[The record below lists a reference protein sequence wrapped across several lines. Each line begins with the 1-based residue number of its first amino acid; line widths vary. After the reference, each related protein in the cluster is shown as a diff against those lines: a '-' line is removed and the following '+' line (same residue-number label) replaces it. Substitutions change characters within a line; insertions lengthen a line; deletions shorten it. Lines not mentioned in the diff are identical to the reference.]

1 MMLGSSQKRPVT
13 RSSVPNVHSPSLGPS
28 GSPEGDAP
36 LSSPRR
42 ESKVNS
48 SLGLPSPREY
58 RHGSS
63 TRRASTGSAS
73 VSMLETQTKASCL
86 SVFQCAEVKELLAVG
101 DKVWTADRRTPKIA
115 IRSVETG
122 DIEKELRP
130 PNTQDPDEKNKT
142 KEHIFP
148 WSMIHVR
155 FPIVTVLQP
164 DDSDSESESPC
175 GSPASQS
182 PRLFPSAAPS
192 EASNASFGGLQRYGS
207 INAGH
212 SIRNLNASRRPS
224 LPTSSS
230 RRNLKQGTTPK
241 GSSGRRPPPQ
251 KNSAPEEP
259 MKKELISY
267 VDEVWVGYS
276 NGTIRVFNAIT
287 GAFITDMREAGG
299 IYTMLQ
305 WGDCVYSGSND
316 WTIRKWD
323 ANKKLVIGQ
332 FLPGESGHSNS
343 VRSLIIADKC
353 LASASDDFTIRL
365 WDHALVGMDAFSTTG
380 RCLRVMRKH
389 SASVTTLCWVE
400 KRLWSGSEDATV
412 MVWDIETGSV
422 LKTFKDTRHVVTRLV
437 ALPKIH
443 RVMCCSVDNVVRV
456 YDART
461 VDLVSELE
469 GHTGF
474 VHSCAAIATELRY
487 VVWSSSQDA
496 TLRVWSVAGD
506 GNPESTSKFCKDM
519 DDADEAHWLRWKLM
533 EGEAKQ
539 DALRRELDELRA
551 KVLAA
556 NDESAANLKNLRQLE
571 HENNEQAD
579 ELVQLRTR
587 VSELEDELNTLR
599 ARDSDNTQL
608 INSLNSELADKN
620 SENMQLTHRL
630 HDLERTGSSL
640 QSQTKDHIDQMS
652 ALRKRIQLLENE
664 LDGCRGERDEALEK
678 VAQLER
684 DLDAANRKLMDSAR
698 RKSEDSAQMQR
709 AIDTLDEQLQTALTE
724 RDRARDDADRLQKM
738 VNDMGR
744 VIKDLQHDFGDA
756 KSLSNLEKD
765 TREAIRV
772 ERDLLGRE
780 VDRQALEVA
789 ELKESRSRLA
799 TQCAS
804 LDSLLGLAQM
814 RASMLEARSLI
825 ADAADA
831 LHRDAKSKVSDLRAA
846 LAAKAAEAAKVPH
859 LQSQLSDKDSQISAL
874 ENELTGCK
882 NRLMSA
888 EHELAELRRAIED
901 NVSLRRNNSDLEN
914 ALRLSNLE
922 RDRASNELD
931 QLKSKYET
939 LKNAHDIL
947 ADRFNAR
954 DEENR
959 RLGRVEDQLKFLE
972 DELLRVKGELA
983 TALTD
988 IERLTREKA
997 DLEQNDDRSAREAL
1011 DKESENR
1018 RLRQELDA
1026 LKQAVDE
1033 LMRERDALQADK
1045 TTWGDRMKAIQ
1056 KEIENREARVARTE
1070 EVLSGMRAEAT
1081 EMEDLIRQLREREKE
1096 LAAELASL
1104 QNERIK
1110 NADLENTIAQLQ
1122 AEHNA
1127 DSEHYAFILRS
1138 RTDFI
1143 QAVYDWLLCSAMS
1156 RRCAKKS
1163 DLTVAGAMDA
1173 LVSAVEGAYKR
1184 GHYILSNYVSELEK
1198 HHLGVSPTLYPPDPV
1213 LQQMFKS
1220 QRQECE
1226 KFIKAYPAKSNLPA
1240 VTRLGIVLED
1250 NKGLSQTMSKLAM
1263 TQSLSPKRS
1272 NSRERPKAR
1281 SFTPPAAYR
1290 KASMLE
1296 RKSGNTGSHS
1306 PPLRPSSSGSMTPR
1320 GSRRKSTGVTPL
1332 VRGGGGSSGGAE
1344 GWTIVGGTPIEKGS
1358 VPRMFSNGTEN
1369 SPPRLG
1375 DSIGRI
1381 SSNFPASPGVSNLSF
1396 GDNSYGS
1403 HGSIPSPT
1411 IGVTASNP
1419 VVRRPRMKSASA
1431 ASRKK

>member
-1 MMLGSSQKRPVT
+1 MLGSSQKRPVT

-58 RHGSS
+58 RH
-63 TRRASTGSAS
+63 
-73 VSMLETQTKASCL
+73 
-86 SVFQCAEVKELLAVG
+86 EVKELLAVG

-164 DDSDSESESPC
+164 DDSDS
-175 GSPASQS
+175 
-182 PRLFPSAAPS
+182 
-192 EASNASFGGLQRYGS
+192 
-207 INAGH
+207 
-212 SIRNLNASRRPS
+212 
-224 LPTSSS
+224 
-230 RRNLKQGTTPK
+230 
-241 GSSGRRPPPQ
+241 SSGRRPPPQ

-630 HDLERTGSSL
+630 HDLERTG
-640 QSQTKDHIDQMS
+640 T
-652 ALRKRIQLLENE
+652 
-664 LDGCRGERDEALEK
+664 
-678 VAQLER
+678 
-684 DLDAANRKLMDSAR
+684 
-698 RKSEDSAQMQR
+698 
-709 AIDTLDEQLQTALTE
+709 LTE

-772 ERDLLGRE
+772 EP
-780 VDRQALEVA
+780 
-789 ELKESRSRLA
+789 
-799 TQCAS
+799 
-804 LDSLLGLAQM
+804 
-814 RASMLEARSLI
+814 
-825 ADAADA
+825 DA

-1198 HHLGVSPTLYPPDPV
+1198 
-1213 LQQMFKS
+1213 
-1220 QRQECE
+1220 
-1226 KFIKAYPAKSNLPA
+1226 
-1240 VTRLGIVLED
+1240 
-1250 NKGLSQTMSKLAM
+1250 
-1263 TQSLSPKRS
+1263 
-1272 NSRERPKAR
+1272 
-1281 SFTPPAAYR
+1281 
-1290 KASMLE
+1290 
-1296 RKSGNTGSHS
+1296 
-1306 PPLRPSSSGSMTPR
+1306 
-1320 GSRRKSTGVTPL
+1320 
-1332 VRGGGGSSGGAE
+1332 
-1344 GWTIVGGTPIEKGS
+1344 
-1358 VPRMFSNGTEN
+1358 
-1369 SPPRLG
+1369 
-1375 DSIGRI
+1375 
-1381 SSNFPASPGVSNLSF
+1381 
-1396 GDNSYGS
+1396 
-1403 HGSIPSPT
+1403 
-1411 IGVTASNP
+1411 
-1419 VVRRPRMKSASA
+1419 
-1431 ASRKK
+1431 